1 MKKETIILGTDE
13 KDITSAAEMIRG
25 GGLVAFP
32 TETVYGLGA
41 NGLDG
46 EAAAKIYEAK
56 GRPSDNP
63 MIVHI
68 SSKDDLLML
77 TDEITADMRTLMDAF
92 WPGPMTMVVP
102 AKPIVPR
109 VTTGGLS
116 TVAVRM
122 PNHPTALAL
131 IEKSGVPIAAPSANA
146 SGRPS
151 PTTGMQVLDDLDG
164 RIDAVIMGEPC
175 QIGIESTVIDMTSDQ
190 PVILRPGKL
199 TAEDF
204 SAALGKEVE
213 IDPALLVRP
222 DIHRSGEDLQETNGD
237 FHPRSPGMKY
247 THYAPKAEMIIF
259 EGETEKVRAAIA
271 EARERRSE
279 RGEKVGII
287 LYDDSKAEE
296 AARQFFA
303 QLRGFDKSGVD
314 VIFAAAMKEDGVGF
328 AVMNRMFKSAG
339 YHIIEV

>member
-13 KDITSAAEMIRG
+13 KDIEYAAEIIQS

-46 EAAAKIYEAK
+46 EAAARIYEAK

-68 SSKDDLLML
+68 SSKDDLLVL
-77 TDEITADMRTLMDAF
+77 TDKITMDMRTLMDAF

-102 AKPIVPR
+102 AKSIVPR

-122 PNHPTALAL
+122 PSHPTALSL

-151 PTTGMQVLDDLDG
+151 PTTGMHVLDDLDG
-164 RIDAVIMGEPC
+164 RIDAVIMGESC
-175 QIGIESTVIDMTSDQ
+175 QIGIESTVIDMTQEQ

-199 TAEDF
+199 TEEDF
-204 SAALGKEVE
+204 SAALGKKVG

-222 DIHRSGEDLQETNGD
+222 NIHRSGEDLQETDGD

-303 QLRGFDKSGVD
+303 QLRAFDKSGVD
-314 VIFAAAMKEDGVGF
+314 VIFAAAMKEDGLGF

-339 YHIIEV
+339 YHIIKV